1 MNFKREFV
9 GEFLGTFL
17 LVLFGC
23 GSVAVAVLFNSH
35 SGLFQIALIWGIG
48 VSLAIYATRHLSSA
62 HLNPAVTLAM
72 VATNRMQLKK
82 MPTYLI
88 AQFLGAFF
96 AGLILYIIFDPSI
109 AAYET
114 AQHIVRGTP
123 DSMSVAKMFGEY
135 YQLPG
140 STAVV
145 SMPLAMC
152 AEAIGTFLLVFMI
165 FSLTEGCNQGKPDNN
180 LAPLFI
186 GLTVSSAICLV
197 APLTQAGLNPARDFG
212 PRLIAWIFGWGSAAF
227 PDQSGGFFFV
237 YMFAPV
243 IGGLAAGF
251 VFTRVVEPLMKGTEA
266 NNPAKSYSM
275 KSIQELS
282 VNPEK

>member
-1 MNFKREFV
+1 MKFKREFM

-23 GSVAVAVLFNSH
+23 GSVAVSVLFNSH

-48 VSLAIYATRHLSSA
+48 VSLAIYATRHLSGA

-72 VATNRMQLKK
+72 VASKRMQLKK
-82 MPTYLI
+82 IPTYLI
-88 AQFLGAFF
+88 SQFLGAFF
-96 AGLILYIIFDPSI
+96 AGLILYILFDPSI

-114 AQHIVRGTP
+114 AHHIVRGTP

-140 STAVV
+140 STSVV
-145 SMPLAMC
+145 SMPLAMG

-165 FSLTEGCNQGKPDNN
+165 FSLTEGCNEGKPDDN
-180 LAPLFI
+180 LAPLLI
-186 GLTVSSAICLV
+186 GLTVSSAISLV

-212 PRLIAWIFGWGSAAF
+212 PRLVAWIFGWGAAAF
-227 PDQSGGFFFV
+227 PDQTGGFFFV
-237 YMFAPV
+237 YILAPV
-243 IGGLAAGF
+243 IGGLAAGWLF
-251 VFTRVVEPLMKGTEA
+251 VHVVEPLMKEIEQKT
-266 NNPAKSYSM
+266 AKSYSA
-275 KSIQELS
+275 SNIQK
-282 VNPEK
+282 VTGK